1 MDHTNVETPG
11 ILDCNKNFTW
21 TQETSMAVG
30 ARVAGALPLAGA
42 SLAAMALAGVAVF
55 TVHQAGCADPG
66 RYVQHDDGQV
76 ELVGSCVDPKQLPPA
91 PDQNQQGTEIAPAMN
106 QLTKIDQ
113 AP

>member
-1 MDHTNVETPG
+1 
-11 ILDCNKNFTW
+11 
-21 TQETSMAVG
+21 MAVG

-42 SLAAMALAGVAVF
+42 TLAAVTLAGVAVF

-76 ELVGSCVDPKQLPPA
+76 ELVGSCVDPEQLPPA
-91 PDQNQQGTEIAPAMN
+91 PQTPRGTEVAPALN
-106 QLTKIDQ
+106 DLTKKVDQ